1 MSNFITLKTEL
12 NDKEQYF
19 NYLFNKMKIES
30 IKVRNNFYK
39 ETLIKANNFLSKK
52 NGLFLKNHTILTNNS
67 EESKN
72 HKNAPVV
79 RHNSQ
84 KLNIKSE
91 EKKIQSFHSTK
102 KLKVGNSLDVEK
114 NERKQKFRRP
124 TKIYQKYLQILRGV
138 LDKELYNEKYD
149 NDKKRIQDNKKI
161 TQRNINNLK
170 ESNTEKNKTNMV
182 NIKYGKSLINNCI
195 LRDKI
200 IYDIKPLNKSE
211 QKGRCYYPIEDN
223 NDCALTERNII
234 NISNDIPIF
243 ANQIIKKQIKKN
255 INKSINN
262 NNCINDYNIKRIKEI
277 GEMPLNAILGK
288 DIPQHTIGTNLKT
301 FYGRGSGDMIRGE
314 KIKFIKTCYPVKF
327 IKPILTQKCYVLKS
341 KNLKIDSSNHK
352 NKRNHFNTTDVNNF
366 KRKSQNKIIK
376 NVKKEL
382 KSIREKI
389 FKEFNWFDEQKS
401 KLFDTQTKEY

>member
-1 MSNFITLKTEL
+1 MSNYITLKTEL

-19 NYLFNKMKIES
+19 DYLFNKMKIEN

-39 ETLIKANNFLSKK
+39 ETLIKVNTFLSKK
-52 NGLFLKNHTILTNNS
+52 NNLFLKKHTILKNNS
-67 EESKN
+67 EESKR
-72 HKNAPVV
+72 HKIRPEV

-84 KLNIKSE
+84 KNIQLE
-91 EKKIQSFHSTK
+91 QKKIHSFPSTK
-102 KLKVGNSLDVEK
+102 KLKVGNSLVIEK
-114 NERKQKFRRP
+114 IERKQKFRRP
-124 TKIYQKYLQILRGV
+124 TKIHQKYLQILRGV
-138 LDKELYNEKYD
+138 LDKELYSEK
-149 NDKKRIQDNKKI
+149 NDKDKKVIQDNKKNKTI

-182 NIKYGKSLINNCI
+182 DIIYGKSLINNCI

-223 NDCALTERNII
+223 NDYALTDRNII

-262 NNCINDYNIKRIKEI
+262 NNCIKDYNIKPIKEI
-277 GEMPLNAILGK
+277 GEMPLNTILGK
-288 DIPQHTIGTNLKT
+288 DIPRHTIGTNLKT

-314 KIKFIKTCYPVKF
+314 KIKFIKTCYPVKY

-341 KNLKIDSSNHK
+341 GNLKIDSFNPK
-352 NKRNHFNTTDVNNF
+352 NKSRHFNTTDVNNF
-366 KRKSQNKIIK
+366 KRKAQNRIIK
-376 NVKKEL
+376 NVKKE
-382 KSIREKI
+382 
-389 FKEFNWFDEQKS
+389 
-401 KLFDTQTKEY
+401 